1 MFENFN
7 IPQELR
13 PTDPRFGSGP
23 SLVPVEF
30 MTKLAETGTELLG
43 TSHRKPAVKNL
54 VKEMQ
59 EGIRT
64 FFNVPSDYEIVI
76 GNGGATF
83 LFDMIGLGLVRK
95 KSSHFTCGEF
105 SSKWY
110 KSHANIPWI
119 ESENIA
125 GDYGHGSKATN
136 VDGSDFI
143 AMTLN
148 ETSTGVQNIDLPEVD
163 ADTILAVDATSG
175 AGQIPCDIS
184 KTDVFF
190 FSPQKVFASEGGFF
204 VSIMSPKAIK
214 RSQEIAELDRY
225 IPTIMSWDLAITN
238 SIKNQTYNTPS
249 ISTIF
254 FLNEQVKLM
263 NSQGGYSSAIEY
275 AQKKADMLYSWAQE
289 KPYLDTYVKGES
301 DRSTAVACID
311 VDDKY
316 PAGDLIKVLESQKAV
331 YGIDAYRKLGKNQFR
346 ISLFHNVSFENLEKL
361 TKIIDLAIEQA

>member
-7 IPQELR
+7 VPQELR
-13 PTDPRFGSGP
+13 PSDPRFGSGP

-30 MTKLAETGTELLG
+30 MKRLAETGTELLG
-43 TSHRKPAVKNL
+43 TSHRKPAVKNV

-59 EGIRT
+59 EGLRE
-64 FFNVPSDYEIVI
+64 FFNIPADYEVVI

-119 ESENIA
+119 EAENIA
-125 GDYGHGSKATN
+125 SEYGQGCQPSN
-136 VDGSDFI
+136 VEGSDFI

-148 ETSTGVQNIDLPEVD
+148 ETSTGVQTIELPEVD
-163 ADTILAVDATSG
+163 EDTILAIDATSG

-184 KTDVFF
+184 KCDVFF
-190 FSPQKVFASEGGFF
+190 FSPQKVFAAEGGFF
-204 VSIMSPKAIK
+204 VAIMSPKAMK
-214 RSQEIAELDRY
+214 RSEEIAATDRY

-238 SIKNQTYNTPS
+238 SKKNQTYNTPS
-249 ISTIF
+249 IATIF
-254 FLNEQVKLM
+254 FLKEQVKMM
-263 NSQGGYSSAIEY
+263 NEQGGLKHAIDY
-275 AQKKADMLYSWAQE
+275 ANKKANLIYGWASE
-289 KPYLDTYVKGES
+289 RDYLSAYVPNEA
-301 DRSTAVACID
+301 DRSIAVATID
-311 VDDKY
+311 IDDKY
-316 PAGDLIKVLESQKAV
+316 PAGDLIKVLEEQKAV

-346 ISLFHNVSFENLEKL
+346 ISLFHNVSYEDLEKL